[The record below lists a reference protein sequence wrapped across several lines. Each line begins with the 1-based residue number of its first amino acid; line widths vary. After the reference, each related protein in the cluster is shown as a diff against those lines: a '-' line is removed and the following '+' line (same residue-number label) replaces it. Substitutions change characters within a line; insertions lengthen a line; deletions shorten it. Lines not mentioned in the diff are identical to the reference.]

1 MSVVIGKL
9 VNFHGVKGEVK
20 IQSSS
25 DFIRERLEIGN
36 IVTIDGGDFEIESYR
51 QHKNFHM
58 VKFKDFDN
66 INAVEH
72 LKGHDVYQD
81 SDAVEVEY
89 DEGEYHYNNIIGL
102 RAFTMDGREIGMV
115 TRIIATGAKDVWVIT
130 GDKEYMVP
138 YVDDFVK
145 VVDLEAGT
153 VSIDPIEGLLE

>member
-1 MSVVIGKL
+1 MSMVIGKL

-25 DFIRERLEIGN
+25 DFIEERLEPGN
-36 IVTIDGGDFEIESYR
+36 IVTINGSEFEIESYR

-58 VKFKDFDN
+58 VRFKDFDN
-66 INAVEH
+66 INQVEH
-72 LKGHDVYQD
+72 LKGHDVYQNH
-81 SDAVEVEY
+81 DAIEVEY
-89 DEGEYHYNNIIGL
+89 DAGEYHYQDIIGL
-102 RAFTMDGREIGMV
+102 RAFTLDGREIGMI
-115 TRIIATGAKDVWVIT
+115 TRIINTGAKDVWVIT